1 MRINLSAI
9 LIIFLIMFGFSGCS
23 EEIAVEDKLPL
34 VKTQRVGETNINSE
48 SMYSGTVKGRY
59 ETNLAF
65 QVGGQILSRNVEIG
79 DFVKAGDVLMVINP
93 RDVVQQTN
101 QAEAQVASAKA
112 QLDLATSNLNRY
124 TELFKEGAV
133 SASVLD
139 QYQTS
144 YASAAAAYDNAV
156 ATAAQSQNSL
166 GYTNLIAEAD
176 GVISAINVEV
186 GQVVAAGQTAASLVQ
201 VGELEVAID
210 IPESKIAEIVIN
222 QPVTV
227 AFWAINNEV
236 SGYVR
241 EIAPIADASSRTFTV
256 KISIPN
262 PPSQM
267 QLGMTASVAVSSD
280 SAAKNEMTI
289 PLGAVYQVGE
299 KSQVWIVEDGKTKLK
314 DVEIKDFDGNEVLV
328 NGLKS
333 GDIVATAGIHKLR
346 EGQSVRIE

>member
-1 MRINLSAI
+1 MRIKLSMI
-9 LIIFLIMFGFSGCS
+9 LIILLMMSIFSGCS
-23 EEIAVEDKLPL
+23 EEAAVEDKLPL
-34 VKTQRVGETNINSE
+34 VKTQRVGEANINSE
-48 SMYSGTVKGRY
+48 SVYSGTVKGRY

-65 QVGGQILSRNVEIG
+65 QVGGQILSRNVEVG
-79 DFVKAGDVLMVINP
+79 DFVRAGDVLMVINP

-101 QAEAQVASAKA
+101 QAEAQVSSAKA

-144 YASAAAAYDNAV
+144 YASAVAAYDNAL
-156 ATAAQSQNSL
+156 ATAAQSQNAL

-186 GQVVAAGQTAASLVQ
+186 GQIVAAGQTAASLVQ
-201 VGELEVAID
+201 VGELEVAIN
-210 IPESKIAEIVIN
+210 IPESKIADIAIN

-227 AFWAINNEV
+227 TFWAINNEV

-241 EIAPIADASSRTFTV
+241 EIAPIADASSRTFAV
-256 KISIPN
+256 KIAIPN
-262 PPSQM
+262 PLSQM

-333 GDIVATAGIHKLR
+333 GDIVVTAGIHKLR